1 MSNHD
6 QQGKAMQR
14 NRWNW
19 MLNKAAIA
27 LPIILVLALARCSS
41 EAPDGGEGAVE
52 GQQTEASAASQNSG
66 GQSGQEQAQSESDSD
81 PTTDQSEESD
91 GTGYGA
97 EAIKAAMREHI
108 ERRTRLGKPGV
119 FEITDPRT
127 SQTLELQF
135 QKIHDP
141 VRTMGGGYYF
151 ACTNF
156 AAVGNPDKTYDL
168 DFWLQAHDGELVV
181 YQENVHKLPV
191 RQDGEWVQQP
201 RYNFVDDLPHLLR

>member
-1 MSNHD
+1 
-6 QQGKAMQR
+6 MQR
-14 NRWNW
+14 DRWTW
-19 MLNKAAIA
+19 MLRKAGLA
-27 LPIILVLALARCSS
+27 LPIILVLALARCSG
-41 EAPDGGEGAVE
+41 EAPDSGEGPAQ
-52 GQQTEASAASQNSG
+52 GQQTEASAESRNADGEG
-66 GQSGQEQAQSESDSD
+66 GQQQRSDDADAGQTDGQSAQ
-81 PTTDQSEESD
+81 QD

-97 EAIKAAMREHI
+97 DEIKAAMREHI

-127 SQTLELQF
+127 SQTLELRF

-156 AAVGNPDKTYDL
+156 AAIGNPDKTYDL

-191 RQDGEWVQQP
+191 REGGEWIQQP
-201 RYNFVDDLPHLLR
+201 RYNFVDDLPNLLR

>member
-1 MSNHD
+1 M
-6 QQGKAMQR
+6 QQD
-14 NRWNW
+14 RWTW
-19 MLNKAAIA
+19 ALRKTGIA
-27 LPIILVLALARCSS
+27 LPVILVLALARCSS
-41 EAPDGGEGAVE
+41 DAPDAGEASGQ
-52 GQQTEASAASQNSG
+52 GQQSEAAAETQQSDGEPEQRQSSG
-66 GQSGQEQAQSESDSD
+66 DAGSEDAAQEAD
-81 PTTDQSEESD
+81 PDD

-97 EAIKAAMREHI
+97 EEIKAAMREHI
-108 ERRTRLGKPGV
+108 DRRTRLGKPGV

-156 AAVGNPDKTYDL
+156 ATIGNPDKTYDL

-191 RQDGEWVQQP
+191 REEGEWVQQP
-201 RYNFVDDLPHLLR
+201 RYNFVDDLPNLLR